1 MAHMPDFIDTCTF
14 LSAEQISTLR
24 SRDLVDAEDFAHVT
38 LTRLEAPPFEL
49 STGKAS
55 KLLRL
60 AGVSGAAPV
69 NNHITISHAEPAD
82 LETRIDAAL
91 EAAKKDPTKA
101 GRLVDLGV
109 PLVVLAADDRVDP
122 AATKAMLAHGSTG
135 APVGATWQGQRI
147 AETATLSTPPVW
159 CSPRTRL
166 PLQAGKDEIT
176 ETPWGEL
183 KLDGL
188 REAAFGYREGMF
200 VGIPDDTVFA
210 NLRGD
215 VLGIRGKI
223 QARMKALGVKPEAMD
238 AIVVF
243 QRRIP
248 ARAHGDIGHDAIG
261 RAVPLGR
268 VGTGTLVSNLSSLLL
283 SLFSGDELRRFL
295 GYLPGGD
302 DIARALPGENA
313 SAAAVATDAVMYLQ
327 RQGLICRDLRDRL
340 VAERPRRVDDIDRV
354 FSAAG
359 I

>member
-1 MAHMPDFIDTCTF
+1 MPDFIDTCTF

-24 SRDLVDAEDFAHVT
+24 SRDLIEAEDFAHVT
-38 LTRLEAPPFEL
+38 LARLEAPPFEL

-60 AGVSGAAPV
+60 AGVSGTAPV
-69 NNHITISHAEPAD
+69 NNHVTIAHAEPAD
-82 LETRIDAAL
+82 LEARIDAAL
-91 EAAKKDPTKA
+91 EAAKRDPSKA
-101 GRLVDLGV
+101 GRLVELGV

-176 ETPWGEL
+176 ETPWGEI

-200 VGIPDDTVFA
+200 VGMPDDTVFA
-210 NLRGD
+210 NLRD
-215 VLGIRGKI
+215 NVLGIRGKI
-223 QARMKALGVKPEAMD
+223 VARMKALGVKPEEMD

-243 QRRIP
+243 QRRAAP
-248 ARAHGDIGHDAIG
+248 RGDMGHDAIG

-268 VGTGTLVSNLSSLLL
+268 VGTGTLISNLSSLLL
-283 SLFSGDELRRFL
+283 SLFSGDELRR
-295 GYLPGGD
+295 YL
-302 DIARALPGENA
+302 RALPDGDTIVAALPGPNSSPA
-313 SAAAVATDAVMYLQ
+313 SFATEAATYMQ
-327 RQGLICRDLRDRL
+327 RNGLIRRDLRDRL

>member
-1 MAHMPDFIDTCTF
+1 MPDFIDTCTF

-24 SRDLVDAEDFAHVT
+24 SRDLIEAEDFAHVT
-38 LTRLEAPPFEL
+38 LARLEAPPFEL

-60 AGVSGAAPV
+60 AGVSGTAPV
-69 NNHITISHAEPAD
+69 NNHVTIAHAEPAD
-82 LETRIDAAL
+82 LEARIDAAL
-91 EAAKKDPTKA
+91 EAAKRDPSKA
-101 GRLVDLGV
+101 GRLVELGV

-200 VGIPDDTVFA
+200 VGMPDDTVFA
-210 NLRGD
+210 NLRD
-215 VLGIRGKI
+215 NALGIRGKI
-223 QARMKALGVKPEAMD
+223 QARMKALGVKPEEMD

-243 QRRIP
+243 QRRP
-248 ARAHGDIGHDAIG
+248 APRGDLGHDAIG

-268 VGTGTLVSNLSSLLL
+268 VGTGTLVSNMSSLFL
-283 SLFSGDELRRFL
+283 SLFSVDELRRFL
-295 GYLPGGD
+295 RYLPGGD
-302 DIARALPGENA
+302 AITKALPGPNA
-313 SAAAVATDAVMYLQ
+313 SPAAVATDAVEYLQ
-327 RQGLICRDLRDRL
+327 RNGLIRRDLRDAL
-340 VAERPRRVDDIDRV
+340 VLERSGRAADIDRV